1 MIIVIYL
8 SFLWRRVV
16 VIYGAEKVG
25 VSVSQ
30 AALFDDFFPLDDLQ
44 KKTPKKTEK
53 NPENKI
59 ATVTQVR
66 VGKYPVCR
74 SQRTLF
80 SDWLTIR
87 SIVFPTFNHHKR
99 NSRREVAP

>member
-44 KKTPKKTEK
+44 KKTPKKRK
-53 NPENKI
+53 KI
-59 ATVTQVR
+59 PKTKLQ
-66 VGKYPVCR
+66 
-74 SQRTLF
+74 L
-80 SDWLTIR
+80 
-87 SIVFPTFNHHKR
+87 
-99 NSRREVAP
+99 SRRFE

>member
-44 KKTPKKTEK
+44 KKTPKKRK
-53 NPENKI
+53 KI
-59 ATVTQVR
+59 
-66 VGKYPVCR
+66 
-74 SQRTLF
+74 
-80 SDWLTIR
+80 
-87 SIVFPTFNHHKR
+87 PTTKLQL
-99 NSRREVAP
+99 SRRFE